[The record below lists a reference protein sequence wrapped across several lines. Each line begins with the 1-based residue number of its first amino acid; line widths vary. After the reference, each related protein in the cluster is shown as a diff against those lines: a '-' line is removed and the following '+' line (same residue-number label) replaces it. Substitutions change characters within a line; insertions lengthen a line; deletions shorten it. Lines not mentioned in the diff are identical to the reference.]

1 MRFIIGL
8 ALILPIILTA
18 CSEGE
23 NNNIPSVMVKNPAE
37 GGFVTQEVSIPLD
50 EEYRG
55 WLLKEV
61 ASEWRENA
69 SGEATLYAYIQMEP
83 GAEKEFSLVQTK
95 ESVTD
100 TAHAELSVRS
110 GGQWEGAAY
119 TADGFSFQPV
129 ESFTAPSQLTDHSYF
144 LKYEGPGWE
153 NDKIGYR
160 LYLDWR
166 NAIDV
171 FAKTSDDVVL
181 PQVGNDGYDA
191 YHKLADWGGDA
202 LKVGKS
208 LGLGALGRQV
218 EEGVLHFQYVD
229 DTRWAL
235 TENTHLTAAFNVSY
249 SNWRTR
255 ENSNDGVDVE
265 TRYKINTGDASTRIT
280 VKTSSPT
287 SNIVTGLVAHEGTTK
302 IAFAEGKWGV
312 IATWGEQSVLSDND
326 LLGLAVFYQLDEVSS
341 VAKGEFD
348 HLITFKPATSF
359 EYEIMAYWPARDR
372 AENPKASFETL
383 LRQKV
388 RALNHG
394 LQVM

>member
-1 MRFIIGL
+1 MRFIMGL

-18 CSEGE
+18 CSKDK
-23 NNNIPSVMVKNPAE
+23 NSNIPSVMVKNPAE
-37 GGFVTQEVSIPLD
+37 GGGVTQEVSIPL
-50 EEYRG
+50 EEKYRG

-69 SGEATLYAYIQMEP
+69 NGEATLYAYIEMNP
-83 GAEKEFSLVQTK
+83 GDEKAFSLVQTK
-95 ESVTD
+95 EAVTD
-100 TAHAELSVRS
+100 SAHAELSVRS
-110 GGQWEGAAY
+110 GGQWEGAVY
-119 TADGFSFQPV
+119 TADGFAFQPV

-153 NDKIGYR
+153 NDQIGYR

-171 FAKTSDDVVL
+171 FAKTKDEVVL
-181 PQVGNDGYDA
+181 PHVGNDGYDA

-208 LGLGALGRQV
+208 LGLGALGRKV
-218 EEGVLHFQYVD
+218 EQGVMHFQHVD
-229 DTRWAL
+229 DTHWVL
-235 TENTHLTAAFNVSY
+235 TENTHLTAAFDVSY

-255 ENSNDGVDVE
+255 EDSEDGVDVV

-280 VKTSSPT
+280 VNTSSPT
-287 SNIVTGLVAHEGTTK
+287 SNIVTGLVAHDGMTK
-302 IAFAEGKWGV
+302 IAFEEGEWGV

-326 LLGLAVFYQLDEVSS
+326 LLGLAVFYQLHEVSG

-348 HLITFKPATSF
+348 HLITFKPTTTF
-359 EYEIMAYWPARDR
+359 EYEIMAYWPAREGD
-372 AENPKASFETL
+372 ENPKASFETL

>member
-8 ALILPIILTA
+8 ALVLPVILTA
-18 CSEGE
+18 CSESE
-23 NNNIPSVMVKNPAE
+23 NNNIPSVMVKNPTE
-37 GGFVTQEVSIPLD
+37 GGFVTQEVSIPL
-50 EEYRG
+50 EQKYRG

-69 SGEATLYAYIQMEP
+69 NGEATLYAYIEMNP
-83 GAEKEFSLVQTK
+83 GEEKAFSLVETK
-95 ESVTD
+95 EALTD

-110 GGQWEGAAY
+110 GGQWEGTAY
-119 TADGFSFQPV
+119 TADVFSFQPV

-171 FAKTSDDVVL
+171 FAKTSDEVVL

-202 LKVGKS
+202 LKLGKS

-218 EEGVLHFQYVD
+218 EEGVMHFQYVD

-255 ENSNDGVDVE
+255 EDSNDEVDVE

-287 SNIVTGLVAHEGTTK
+287 SNIVTGLVAHNGMTK
-302 IAFAEGKWGV
+302 IAFEEGKWGV

-326 LLGLAVFYQLDEVSS
+326 LLGLAVFYQLDEISGI
-341 VAKGEFD
+341 AKGEFD

-372 AENPKASFETL
+372 EENPKASFETL